1 MAQRVDDLRVAV
13 PALGAGGDLE
23 AGERAVRF
31 LLHVLL
37 VGVVAGGGAGG
48 VLKLRKDGVQTFQH
62 RGKVQLFL
70 QPRLERLQPC
80 EDRAAAGDIRGR
92 SAGIGVPLFTAD
104 GALVERMALG
114 GHGAVRVIDHVDVL
128 DDFPVVAFGGEDLL
142 VGFAAL
148 GAGVGRM
155 AALKTGGSR
164 VNGLLPV
171 VLAGGGGVGIGTGII
186 LNHIIVGVGD
196 VISCDRHV
204 GITKLYRKL
213 NVIVQSEEVR
223 PGGVIV

>member
-1 MAQRVDDLRVAV
+1 
-13 PALGAGGDLE
+13 
-23 AGERAVRF
+23 
-31 LLHVLL
+31 
-37 VGVVAGGGAGG
+37 
-48 VLKLRKDGVQTFQH
+48 
-62 RGKVQLFL
+62 
-70 QPRLERLQPC
+70 
-80 EDRAAAGDIRGR
+80 
-92 SAGIGVPLFTAD
+92 
-104 GALVERMALG
+104 MALG

>member
-1 MAQRVDDLRVAV
+1 MAQRVDDLGIAV
-13 PALGAGGDLE
+13 SALGAGRDLK
-23 AGERAVRF
+23 AGERAVRL

-37 VGVVAGGGAGG
+37 VGVVTGGGAGG
-48 VLKLRKDGVQTFQH
+48 VLKLREDGVQTFQY
-62 RGKVQLFL
+62 RRQVQLL
-70 QPRLERLQPC
+70 IQPRLERLQPC
-80 EDRAAAGDIRGR
+80 EDRTAAGHIRGR
-92 SAGIGVPLFTAD
+92 SAGIGVPLFAAD

-114 GHGAVRVIDHVDVL
+114 GYGAIRVIDHVDVL
-128 DDFPVVAFGGEDLL
+128 NDLPVVAFGGEVLL
-142 VGFAAL
+142 VGLTAL
-148 GAGVGRM
+148 GAGVAGV

-164 VNGLLPV
+164 VYGLLPV
-171 VLAGGGGVGIGTGII
+171 VLAGGGCIGIGTGII

-196 VISCDRHV
+196 VIICDRHV